1 AGTDTYLIACTAA
14 FDLRRLVLTR
24 RGPGSDRL
32 MLRAFKPSTL
42 AALGLPGADV
52 TVKLGN
58 SGGSFFM
65 ATVPAARLV
74 PNAAGT
80 MLRFRDPSGTLA
92 GGITG
97 LSIGGRRQVTL
108 RVRGDKLNLAGAA
121 PGALVDDVEIGRF
134 ELRRVD
140 YLPLGGSRC
149 DI

>member
-1 AGTDTYLIACTAA
+1 
-14 FDLRRLVLTR
+14 
-24 RGPGSDRL
+24 
-32 MLRAFKPSTL
+32 MPSTL

-108 RVRGDKLNLAGAA
+108 RVRGDNLNLAGAA
-121 PGALVDDVEIGRF
+121 PGAFDAEVDIGSFEFTRAGTLRARGTRLVF
-134 ELRRVD
+134 
-140 YLPLGGSRC
+140 P
-149 DI
+149 